1 MTLVTLAIVLA
12 VLVILVGRGRWYRFE
27 IDTPAAILLLGAEEG
42 CRPYTRRKPRWGVA
56 WRVNLHAL
64 RHGECRRAF
73 WAARVAQ
80 RRVLLKRRLGELRS
94 TQDWS
99 QVGEGNHALT
109 SCAIPAA
116 LAPLERRRARR
127 EVRRAANARR
137 QLERL
142 R

>member
-99 QVGEGNHALT
+99 QVGEGNYALT